1 MITGGKKRAGRLSS
15 SFHPSQRTDIAS
27 NSLITS
33 LLLYNNTRGREQESD
48 AINLP
53 TLLQIN
59 SSSIHEPFPTSFPS
73 FAQIECQQL
82 TDTSLS
88 RLRTGIYNYR
98 RYRYWNLPSSP
109 SLPPVVE
116 RFTDEFRVL
125 QFLSL
130 RLSPGL
136 HLRPILLR
144 FPRRTR
150 ARNSFSRGDRVL
162 AFIAACIAVNLS
174 PYSEAPALENEE
186 SSRHKSSRGHNA
198 LSSLFVVVVEVDQ
211 TRCFSYPTPDE
222 LYRDKGH
229 FQRPNFSFLARYLI
243 DGNCDHFVLC

>member
-82 TDTSLS
+82 TDTSL
-88 RLRTGIYNYR
+88 
-98 RYRYWNLPSSP
+98 YRYWNLPSSP

-125 QFLSL
+125 QF
-130 RLSPGL
+130 PT
-136 HLRPILLR
+136 PIAR
-144 FPRRTR
+144 FTP
-150 ARNSFSRGDRVL
+150 APHPSSFSTKNTRPQFIL
-162 AFIAACIAVNLS
+162 ARRS
-174 PYSEAPALENEE
+174 
-186 SSRHKSSRGHNA
+186 SSRVYRG
-198 LSSLFVVVVEVDQ
+198 
-211 TRCFSYPTPDE
+211 
-222 LYRDKGH
+222 LYR
-229 FQRPNFSFLARYLI
+229 R
-243 DGNCDHFVLC
+243 

>member
-59 SSSIHEPFPTSFPS
+59 SSSIHEPLPTPTSFPS

-109 SLPPVVE
+109 SLPPVAE

-125 QFLSL
+125 QF
-130 RLSPGL
+130 PT
-136 HLRPILLR
+136 PIAR
-144 FPRRTR
+144 FTP
-150 ARNSFSRGDRVL
+150 APHPSSFSTKNTRPQFIL
-162 AFIAACIAVNLS
+162 ARRS
-174 PYSEAPALENEE
+174 
-186 SSRHKSSRGHNA
+186 SSRVYRG
-198 LSSLFVVVVEVDQ
+198 
-211 TRCFSYPTPDE
+211 
-222 LYRDKGH
+222 LYR
-229 FQRPNFSFLARYLI
+229 R
-243 DGNCDHFVLC
+243 